1 MTFAEPIRVL
11 FESPAVRVGT
21 FRCPVEHPRFGDSGP
36 TKSHLFVFPRNSVW
50 IEQEGR
56 APFVSDP
63 THAVLYNPRH
73 VYQRRHISRDGDRS
87 DFFGV
92 AAHLHREMQVNFE
105 PSAADAAQSAFRTGQ
120 IATNAAM
127 YRRQRRI
134 VDYVSRHPCP
144 DAMAVEEAVIALLG
158 ELLATIYGVHPSL
171 RLTAAHRD
179 LAEAARAH
187 LAIHFARK
195 ESLSE
200 VSCALD
206 CSVFHLCRVFRV
218 HTGMTLHEYR
228 QQLRVRHA
236 LESVTSRRIDL
247 LDVALQLGYSGHS
260 HFTAAFRGAFGAP
273 PSVVRAQPPALS

>member
-11 FESPAVRVGT
+11 FESPSVRVGT

-120 IATNAAM
+120 IATNAVPM
-127 YRRQRRI
+127 RWR
-134 VDYVSRHPCP
+134 
-144 DAMAVEEAVIALLG
+144 
-158 ELLATIYGVHPSL
+158 
-171 RLTAAHRD
+171 
-179 LAEAARAH
+179 
-187 LAIHFARK
+187 
-195 ESLSE
+195 
-200 VSCALD
+200 
-206 CSVFHLCRVFRV
+206 
-218 HTGMTLHEYR
+218 
-228 QQLRVRHA
+228 
-236 LESVTSRRIDL
+236 SRR
-247 LDVALQLGYSGHS
+247 
-260 HFTAAFRGAFGAP
+260 R
-273 PSVVRAQPPALS
+273 